1 MAVKSIQLGQVWRND
16 QSGQDFLVTKLYS
29 EVFTTY
35 AMLRQANAN
44 AATAETVRVKV
55 QKAGD
60 TASLPGYT
68 YTQDAQDF

>member
-16 QSGQDFLVTKLYS
+16 QSGQDYLVTKLYS

-35 AMLRQANAN
+35 AMLRQANAG
-44 AATAETVRVKV
+44 AATADTVRVKV
-55 QKAGD
+55 QKTAD
-60 TASLPGYT
+60 SASLPGYT